1 MPILYD
7 FNKVPSRKT
16 SMRKAGML
24 TTMRVSLGIAFGPFK
39 RTGSSFAI
47 GWSLILAGEGLIV
60 AAGLSVAAAG
70 PSFVQLENAKVS
82 EIIATVRGIWCF
94 ISVAFN
100 LNPIPVAMRLA
111 TPRSCV
117 EPQPE

>member
-16 SMRKAGML
+16 SMRNAGMF
-24 TTMRVSLGIAFGPFK
+24 TIMRVSLGIAFGPFK

-47 GWSLILAGEGLIV
+47 GWSLILAGDGLI

-70 PSFVQLENAKVS
+70 PAFVQLVNAKAS
-82 EIIATVRGIWCF
+82 EIIASVRGLWCF
-94 ISVAFN
+94 IFVGFN
-100 LNPIPVAMRLA
+100 L
-111 TPRSCV
+111 
-117 EPQPE
+117 